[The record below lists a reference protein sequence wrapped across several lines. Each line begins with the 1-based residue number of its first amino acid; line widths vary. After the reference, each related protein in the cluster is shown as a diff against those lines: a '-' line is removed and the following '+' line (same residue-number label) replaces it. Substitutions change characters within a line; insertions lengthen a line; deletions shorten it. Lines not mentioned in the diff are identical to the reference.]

1 MRPEHQPL
9 GAESPAAMPARVVTY
24 AVEEAAVKVSKQGGT
39 QLTLSECTLVDQP
52 NQGEQVCG

>member
-1 MRPEHQPL
+1 
-9 GAESPAAMPARVVTY
+9 MPARVVTY